1 MRALNERYPLVLMAA
16 AVVVFMTCA
25 PLRASESDDRIA
37 SAAQESYVFKTYLK
51 DDAIHLQ
58 SKDGV
63 VTLTGTVAE
72 ESHMALAEDTVAGL
86 PGVKRVDNKLAVK
99 GERDAKGSDAW
110 LSTKVKTTLL
120 FHRNVSAYNTE
131 VSAKDGHVTLR
142 GEVTTEAQR
151 ELTTEYAKD
160 VEGVKTVT
168 NEMTVSKTSKMPDA
182 TMGEKIDDASI
193 TALVKLTLLFHRST
207 SAIHT
212 KVDTSEG
219 IVTLGG
225 KARNAAEKDLVTKL
239 VTDTNGVKSVVNNM
253 TIDES
258 RSKNN

>member
-1 MRALNERYPLVLMAA
+1 MRAMTERYPLVLMAA
-16 AVVVFMTCA
+16 AVVVFMTGA

-37 SAAQESYVFKTYLK
+37 AAAQASHIFKTYLK
-51 DDAIHLQ
+51 GDAIHVQ
-58 SKDGV
+58 STEGV

-72 ESHMALAEDTVAGL
+72 ESHMSLAEDTVAGL
-86 PGVKRVDNKLAVK
+86 PGVTRVDNRLGLSSDRV
-99 GERDAKGSDAW
+99 AKNSDAW
-110 LSTKVKTTLL
+110 LITKVKTTLL
-120 FHRNVSAYNTE
+120 FHRNVSGSQTQVN
-131 VSAKDGHVTLR
+131 AKDGAVTLR
-142 GEVTTEAQR
+142 GEANSQAQR

-160 VEGVKTVT
+160 VEGVKTVH

-193 TALVKLTLLFHRST
+193 TALVKMTLLFHRST
-207 SAIHT
+207 SALHT

-219 IVTLGG
+219 IVTLSG

-239 VTDTNGVKSVVNNM
+239 VTDVNGVKNVVNNM

-258 RSKNN
+258 LSTNN